1 MKKAFY
7 DREKELDLLTK
18 AREKSLANYSMMTV
32 LTGRRRIGKTSLGQR
47 IINDGTGIYLFVG
60 RKDEALL
67 CEEFEETIRAALP
80 DFPMGQRRF
89 GNLFHSLM
97 VAGKSQPFTLF
108 IDEFQDFRY
117 VNPSVFSDVQ
127 NNWDKYRKDSHIN
140 LILSGS
146 VYTMMNKI
154 FKDEKEPLF
163 GRADVSIRLNP
174 FSTTVIKEMLHDA
187 KPDYTNED
195 LLVLYTYTGGIPK
208 YMELLLDNDCTDK
221 ESIISFITREN
232 SLFIDEGRNLL
243 IQEFGKHY
251 ETYFT
256 ILSLIASGELTQSDI
271 QGRMGGGDRN
281 IGGFLKKLEEEY
293 DLIEKKRPLRAKP
306 GSQTVRYE
314 IKDIFLRF
322 WFRYMEKYRALIEIG
337 NYDRLKQVVNDDYE
351 RYSGKVLE
359 RWFRAKL
366 QESQLYNEI
375 GGWWLPDQ
383 NDPKEIDLVV
393 VDSHDKVTAYEVK
406 RQKKKYNP
414 TLLNEKVEMMQTKAF
429 RHQQIEIGC
438 LSMEDM

>member
-7 DREKELDLLTK
+7 DRENELGLLIK
-18 AREKSLANYSMMTV
+18 ARDNSFTNHSMMTV
-32 LTGRRRIGKTSLGQR
+32 LTGRRRIGKTLLGQR
-47 IINDGTGIYLFVG
+47 IINDGMGIYLFVG

-67 CEEFEETIRAALP
+67 CEEFEETIRTALP
-80 DFPMGQRRF
+80 DFPKGQRKF
-89 GNLFHSLM
+89 GDLFHSLM
-97 VAGKSQPFTLF
+97 VAGKTQPFTLF
-108 IDEFQDFRY
+108 IDEFQDFKY

-127 NNWDKYRKDSHIN
+127 NNWDKYRKESHIN

-174 FSTTVIKEMLHDA
+174 FSTEVIKEMLCDA
-187 KPDYTNED
+187 NPNYTNED
-195 LLVLYTYTGGIPK
+195 LLALYTYTGGVPK

-221 ESIISFITREN
+221 ESIISFVTREN
-232 SLFIDEGRNLL
+232 SPFIDEGRNLL

-256 ILSLIASGELTQSDI
+256 ILSLIATGELTQSDI

-322 WFRYMEKYRALIEIG
+322 WFRYMDKHRTLIEIG
-337 NYDRLKQVVNDDYE
+337 NHGRLKQLVYDDYE

-366 QESQLYNEI
+366 QESQQYDEI

-383 NDPKEIDLVV
+383 NDPKEIDIVV
-393 VDSHDKVTAYEVK
+393 VDSQEKVTAYEVK
-406 RQKKKYNP
+406 RQKKKYSP
-414 TLLNEKVEMMQTKAF
+414 ALLKEKAEVMQTKTF
-429 RHQQIEIGC
+429 HHQQVEMDC

>member
-7 DREKELDLLTK
+7 DREKEVALLRAT
-18 AREKSLANYSMMTV
+18 REKSKTSHSMMTV
-32 LTGRRRIGKTSLGQR
+32 LTGRRRIGKTSLGRQ
-47 IINDGTGIYLFVG
+47 ILSDDVGIYLFVG

-67 CEEFEETIRAALP
+67 CEEFEETIRMVLP
-80 DFPMGQRRF
+80 DFPVGQRKF
-89 GNLFHSLM
+89 GNLFRSLM

-127 NNWDKYRKDSHIN
+127 NCWDQYRKDSHIN

-146 VYTMMNKI
+146 VHTMMNRI
-154 FKDEKEPLF
+154 FRDEKEPLF
-163 GRADVSIRLNP
+163 GRADNSIRLNP
-174 FSTTVIKEMLHDA
+174 FPTKVIKEMLSDA
-187 KPDYTNED
+187 KADYVNED
-195 LLVLYTYTGGIPK
+195 LLALYAYSGGIPK

-221 ESIISFITREN
+221 DTIINYVTREN
-232 SLFIDEGRNLL
+232 SMFIDEGRNLL

-256 ILSLIASGELTQSDI
+256 ILSLMATGELTQSDI
-271 QGRMGGGDRN
+271 QGRMGGDRN

-293 DLIEKKRPLRAKP
+293 DLIEKKRPIRAKP

-322 WFRYMEKYRALIEIG
+322 WFRYMEKHRTLIEIG
-337 NYDRLKQVVNDDYE
+337 NYERLRQIVASDYE

-359 RWFRAKL
+359 RWFMAKL
-366 QESQLYNEI
+366 QESQQYDEI

-383 NDPKEIDLVV
+383 NDPKEIDIVT
-393 VDSHDKVTAYEVK
+393 VDGQGKVTAYEVK
-406 RQKKKYNP
+406 RQRKKYNP
-414 TLLNEKVEMMQTKAF
+414 ALLKDKVEVMQAKNF
-429 RHQQIEIGC
+429 HHQSNDMGSLTI
-438 LSMEDM
+438 EDM